1 MEGRK
6 YNDLPIVHLFG
17 FAVERH
23 CCRFIVSPSLWRH
36 CLVEGRLE

>member
-6 YNDLPIVHLFG
+6 YNDLPIVNLSG

-23 CCRFIVSPSLWRH
+23 CSLLLFY
-36 CLVEGRLE
+36 CESKSLEILSR